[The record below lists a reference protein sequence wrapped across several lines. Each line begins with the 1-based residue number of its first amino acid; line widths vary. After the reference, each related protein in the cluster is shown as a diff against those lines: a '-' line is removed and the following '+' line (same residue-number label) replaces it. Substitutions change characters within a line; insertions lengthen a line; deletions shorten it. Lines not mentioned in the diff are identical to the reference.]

1 MKRTPCPIE
10 KLKDLITNGIV
21 LDIFEAE
28 QTLALDEL
36 IGINA
41 KVINEQRFGS
51 LFGSLQ
57 IILAKCFVLAIA
69 KLYERPK
76 RKYDIKSI
84 PVALKLLQDNAD
96 KLPIKRKPLVLDKL
110 VEFGYDMEQV
120 QVMPDKEITLR
131 IVKYFSD
138 NLQPKTINSNINEIH
153 DALNALRKVRNKAIA
168 HREAIEVS
176 ELKLPY
182 YAKIDQLVDMA
193 KKFVVVIGNGYL
205 GMNYELNG
213 KYLHTSD
220 AKRARRSLGRLLIK
234 AGILEDV

>member
-1 MKRTPCPIE
+1 MVSPIE
-10 KLKDLITNGIV
+10 ELTDLITNGIV
-21 LDIFEAE
+21 LEIFEVE
-28 QTLALDEL
+28 QALALDEL

-51 LFGSLQ
+51 LFRSLQ
-57 IILAKCFVLAIA
+57 IILGKCFVLDIA

-76 RKYDIKSI
+76 RKYHIKSI

-96 KLPIKRKPLVLDKL
+96 ELPIKRKPLVFDKL

-138 NLQPKTINSNINEIH
+138 NLQPKTIISNINEIH
-153 DALNALRKVRNKAIA
+153 DALDALKKVRNKVIA
-168 HREAIEVS
+168 HREAIESS
-176 ELKLPY
+176 ELKLPT
-182 YAKIDQLVDMA
+182 YAKIDQLVNMA
-193 KKFVVVIGNGYL
+193 KKFVVVVGNSYL
-205 GMNYELNG
+205 GGNYEVNG
-213 KYLHTSD
+213 RYLRTSD
-220 AKRARRSLGRLLIK
+220 AKRASRFLRRLLIK

>member
-1 MKRTPCPIE
+1 MVSPIE
-10 KLKDLITNGIV
+10 ELKDLITNGIV
-21 LDIFEAE
+21 REIFEAE
-28 QTLALDEL
+28 QTLALEEL

-41 KVINEQRFGS
+41 KVINEQRFGN

-69 KLYERPK
+69 RLYEQPNPRY
-76 RKYDIKSI
+76 RIRSI
-84 PVALKLLQDNAD
+84 PEALNLLQKFANE
-96 KLPIKRKPLVLDKL
+96 LPIKRKPLVLNKL

-138 NLQPKTINSNINEIH
+138 NLQPKTIISNINEIH
-153 DALNALRKVRNKAIA
+153 DALDALKKVRDKAIA
-168 HREAIEVS
+168 HPEAIEAS
-176 ELKLPY
+176 ELKLPT

-220 AKRARRSLGRLLIK
+220 AKRASRSLRRLLIK